1 MSAMT
6 EPLNTQLNIKL
17 NTKLDAGVDKVS
29 AVKPRAAQRL
39 LQMPSFSIKSL
50 DGYLLTACAGLIAVG
65 LVMVAS
71 SSFAV
76 AVDLGVSPFHYL
88 IRHTVALAIGLCLA
102 FWLNQIPLEEI
113 EKRSL
118 PLFIFALGLLVLP
131 WIPGL
136 GVRTN
141 GALRWIRLGITNFQV
156 VEAAKLLMILYLAGY
171 CVRQRNQLFEQWK
184 GILKPLGMVG
194 IMVLMLLPQP
204 DFGSAALLLA
214 VCFTLLWLAGAR
226 ASYLIVLLILGVLV
240 MMAIAVAE
248 PYRLQRLIGFVDPW
262 KDQYASGFQL
272 TQALIAIGRGEIF
285 GVGLGES
292 VQKLHYL
299 PEAHSDFIV
308 AVIAEE
314 LGLAGLVLVLGLF
327 CLLAARTFEL
337 GARAMNQGLNYAG
350 LVAFGI
356 GLWFSIQCIV
366 SVGVNLGLLPTK
378 GLTLPLI
385 SSGGSSMMITVAALG
400 LLFNISRR
408 VNAKVTAPRATFAAN
423 PSA

>member
-1 MSAMT
+1 MPAMM
-6 EPLNTQLNIKL
+6 ESQKL
-17 NTKLDAGVDKVS
+17 HLKPDVRLSKAL
-29 AVKPRAAQRL
+29 PRAAAPSVKQRA
-39 LQMPSFSIKSL
+39 FSLESL
-50 DGYLLTACAGLIAVG
+50 DGYLLFSCAGLIAVG

-71 SSFAV
+71 SSFTV
-76 AVDLGVSPFHYL
+76 AVELGVSPFHYL
-88 IRHTVALAIGLCLA
+88 IRHTVALCIGLCLA
-102 FWLNQIPLEEI
+102 FWLSQVPLEAI

-118 PLFIFALGLLVLP
+118 PLFIFALGLLMLP

-156 VEAAKLLMILYLAGY
+156 VEAVKLLMILYLAGY
-171 CVRQRNQLFEQWK
+171 CVRQRAQLIEQWK
-184 GILKPLGMVG
+184 GILKPLAMVG

-214 VCFTLLWLAGAR
+214 VCFSLLWLAGAR
-226 ASYLIVLLILGVLV
+226 AGYLSVLLVLGVLV
-240 MMAIAVAE
+240 MMAVAVAE

-262 KDQYASGFQL
+262 KDQYDSGFQL

-314 LGLAGLVLVLGLF
+314 LGLAGLVLVLAMF

-366 SVGVNLGLLPTK
+366 SFGVNLGLLPTK

-385 SSGGSSMMITVAALG
+385 SSGGSSMMISVAALG

-408 VNAKVTAPRATFAAN
+408 VNAPVAATGVGPAEQES
-423 PSA
+423 P

>member
-1 MSAMT
+1 VA
-6 EPLNTQLNIKL
+6 
-17 NTKLDAGVDKVS
+17 
-29 AVKPRAAQRL
+29 AVMDNQASRTANKTAPAARALPA
-39 LQMPSFSIKSL
+39 L
-50 DGYLLTACAGLIAVG
+50 DGYLLTACAGLIALG

-76 AVDLGVSPFHYL
+76 AQDANMSPFYYL
-88 IRHTVALAIGLCLA
+88 IRHVVALGIGLGLA
-102 FWLNQIPLEEI
+102 VLLFRIPLEEI

-136 GVRTN
+136 GVRVN

-156 VEAAKLLMILYLAGY
+156 VETAKLLMVVYLAGY
-171 CVRQRNQLFEQWK
+171 CVRQRQQLFEQWK

-204 DFGSAALLLA
+204 DFGSAVLILS

-226 ASYLIVLLILGVLV
+226 ASYLTVLMVLGVLI
-240 MMAIAVAE
+240 MAAIAVSE
-248 PYRLQRLIGFVDPW
+248 PYRLQRFVGFLDPW
-262 KDQYASGFQL
+262 KDPYASGFQL
-272 TQALIAIGRGEIF
+272 TQALIAIGRGNFF

-314 LGLAGLVLVLGLF
+314 LGFFGLILVIGLF
-327 CLLAARTFEL
+327 CLFTWRAFEL
-337 GARAMNQGLNYAG
+337 GARALQQGFAFAG
-350 LVAFGI
+350 FVAYGI
-356 GLWFSIQCIV
+356 ALWFSMQAVV
-366 SVGVNLGLLPTK
+366 SIGVNLGLLPTK

-385 SSGGSSMMITVAALG
+385 SSGGSSMMMTVAALG
-400 LLFNISRR
+400 LLFNIGRR
-408 VNAKVTAPRATFAAN
+408 VALASQEAQREPKLGSKA
-423 PSA
+423 

>member
-1 MSAMT
+1 
-6 EPLNTQLNIKL
+6 
-17 NTKLDAGVDKVS
+17 
-29 AVKPRAAQRL
+29 
-39 LQMPSFSIKSL
+39 
-50 DGYLLTACAGLIAVG
+50 
-65 LVMVAS
+65 
-71 SSFAV
+71 
-76 AVDLGVSPFHYL
+76 
-88 IRHTVALAIGLCLA
+88 
-102 FWLNQIPLEEI
+102 
-113 EKRSL
+113 
-118 PLFIFALGLLVLP
+118 
-131 WIPGL
+131 
-136 GVRTN
+136 
-141 GALRWIRLGITNFQV
+141 
-156 VEAAKLLMILYLAGY
+156 
-171 CVRQRNQLFEQWK
+171 
-184 GILKPLGMVG
+184 
-194 IMVLMLLPQP
+194 MVLMLLPQP

-214 VCFTLLWLAGAR
+214 VCFSLLWLAGAR
-226 ASYLIVLLILGVLV
+226 AGYLSVLLVLGVLV
-240 MMAIAVAE
+240 MMAVAVAE

-262 KDQYASGFQL
+262 KDQYDSGFQL

-314 LGLAGLVLVLGLF
+314 LGLAGLVLVLAMF

-366 SVGVNLGLLPTK
+366 SFGVNLGLLPTK

-385 SSGGSSMMITVAALG
+385 SSGGSSMMISVAALG

-408 VNAKVTAPRATFAAN
+408 VNAPVAATGVGPAEQES
-423 PSA
+423 P

>member
-1 MSAMT
+1 MSAVMEFSKDKLAAAGSIAAALQRARPNSSSSA
-6 EPLNTQLNIKL
+6 EP
-17 NTKLDAGVDKVS
+17 
-29 AVKPRAAQRL
+29 
-39 LQMPSFSIKSL
+39 L
-50 DGYLLTACAGLIAVG
+50 DGYLMIACAGLIAMG

-76 AVDLGVSPFHYL
+76 AVDLEVSPFHYL
-88 IRHTVALAIGLCLA
+88 IRHLVALSIGLGLA
-102 FWLNQIPLEEI
+102 YWLYQVPLEEI

-171 CVRQRNQLFEQWK
+171 CVRQRSQLFEQWK

-204 DFGSAALLLA
+204 DFGSAALLLS
-214 VCFTLLWLAGAR
+214 VCFALLWLAGAR
-226 ASYLIVLLILGVLV
+226 ASYLSVLLILGVLV

-314 LGLAGLVLVLGLF
+314 LGLAGLVVLLGLF

-337 GARAMNQGLNYAG
+337 GARAINQGLTYAG

-356 GLWFSIQCIV
+356 ALWFSIQCIV
-366 SVGVNLGLLPTK
+366 SMGVNLGLLPTK

-385 SSGGSSMMITVAALG
+385 SSGGSSMMISVAALG

-408 VNAKVTAPRATFAAN
+408 VNAQGAAPKPAVSKE
-423 PSA
+423 PI